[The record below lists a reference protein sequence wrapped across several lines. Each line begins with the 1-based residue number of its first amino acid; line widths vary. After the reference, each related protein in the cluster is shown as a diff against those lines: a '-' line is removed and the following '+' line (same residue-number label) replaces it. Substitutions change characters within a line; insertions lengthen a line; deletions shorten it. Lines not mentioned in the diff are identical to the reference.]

1 MLAEK
6 PSDVLNGVW
15 RELPRRSEAA
25 SQISEDEGKMCSAT
39 ILPQKLRR
47 RYKWCEAIVREK
59 TQCHWQEA
67 GSSRHFG
74 LPSCYRRHL
83 SSNLTQDLHRG
94 DLEARV
100 GDIPCHSHQY
110 SSAFLKHRRSRGA
123 ARGVHPRDSSII
135 IFIVAVVV
143 VVVFVVSA
151 VGFYSQR
158 GVALL
163 SRTDIPAKTF
173 RSRVLWINWICAN
186 RFPLFL
192 LVTLH
197 LQTLIS
203 SLIHTHTYTYTLTQS
218 HTPSHWIRNILHIHK
233 SSMKNHNSPL
243 PNY

>member
-1 MLAEK
+1 MYWTEFEENYPEEVKQQVKSRKMKEK
-6 PSDVLNGVW
+6 CVVQPFCPRSLKEDTDGVKRLW
-15 RELPRRSEAA
+15 E
-25 SQISEDEGKMCSAT
+25 K
-39 ILPQKLRR
+39 
-47 RYKWCEAIVREK
+47 K

-203 SLIHTHTYTYTLTQS
+203 SLIHTHVHVHTYTIT
-218 HTPSHWIRNILHIHK
+218 HTKSLDKKHSTHSQIKHEKPQQPS
-233 SSMKNHNSPL
+233 S
-243 PNY
+243 